1 MAIVEQKRVWGDGGP
16 RDGLLIYSND
26 ALAAV
31 VTRLDAEDAA
41 EHYEAGR
48 WFIEAGFGDC
58 GILKHAKPAS
68 FASIEDVLAWVD
80 AQMADHKPDQAAPD

>member
-1 MAIVEQKRVWGDGGP
+1 MAIVEHKRVWGDGGT

-31 VTRLDAEDAA
+31 VSRLDTEDAA

-48 WFIEAGFGDC
+48 WFMEAGFGDC
-58 GILKHAKPAS
+58 GILKHGKPAS
-68 FASIEDVLAWVD
+68 FASVEEVTAWVD
-80 AQMADHKPDQAAPD
+80 AQLANHEPG